1 MAPLLKNRFKNAW
14 NAFMNRAPTRMY
26 YGSSRRPDKIR
37 RQIQN
42 ERSIVNMI
50 YNRFSVDCSLID
62 IKHVRLDENYN
73 YEDTIRD
80 SLNDALNFRAN
91 ADQTGRA
98 MIQDAVY
105 SMLDEGSVALL
116 PIETE
121 GNPEETD
128 SYEVE
133 TIRVGKILEWS
144 PYEIRAEAYN
154 ELTGRMEQLRVGKR
168 YTPIIYNP
176 FYEIMNEPNSTLQRF
191 IRVLNQLDNMNDEIC
206 SGKIDLIVKLPY
218 SVHSPARKKLANER
232 RDDIEAQMTNSKY
245 GIAYIDSTE
254 QVIQLNRSLENN
266 LWAQAKELKED
277 LFDQMGI
284 TMSILNGTADGNTMT
299 NYYSRVIEPIMTA
312 LTEAI
317 EVKWIS
323 KTARTQKQAIR
334 FFRDPFKLIPVD
346 RIGDV
351 ADKLRRNEIMSSN
364 EIRSKIGL
372 PPSKEARADILANP
386 NLNHNNEE
394 ISTGNKDEEDILH
407 YGTPRHSGRYPWG
420 SGERPHQNSIQ
431 RKRISGEGYSYN
443 IKDENQNIISEIKLY
458 DYSSPGFNWV
468 LMADVD
474 TDQKHRGK
482 GLATSLINKAY
493 SDIKKEGKGLYL
505 FVRDNNETA
514 IKLYEKLNF
523 DYIKDYKLDDGN
535 YLIMAKGDQDKDSF
549 HKMKFS

>member
-1 MAPLLKNRFKNAW
+1 MAPLLKNRFKNVW

-62 IKHVRLDENYN
+62 IKHVKLDKNYN

-116 PIETE
+116 PIDTE
-121 GNPEETD
+121 GDPEETD
-128 SYEVE
+128 SYKVE
-133 TIRVGKILEWS
+133 TIRVGKILEWA
-144 PYEIRAEAYN
+144 PYDIRAEAYN

-191 IRVLNQLDNMNDEIC
+191 IRVLNQLDGMNDEIC

-218 SVHSPARKKLANER
+218 SVKSPARKKIAEDR

-299 NYYSRVIEPIMTA
+299 NYYSRIIEPIMTA
-312 LTEAI
+312 ITEAI

-372 PPSKEARADILANP
+372 PPSKEERADILANP
-386 NLNHNNEE
+386 NLNHTKGE
-394 ISTGNKDEEDILH
+394 ISTGNKDEEI
-407 YGTPRHSGRYPWG
+407 
-420 SGERPHQNSIQ
+420 QN
-431 RKRISGEGYSYN
+431 E
-443 IKDENQNIISEIKLY
+443 
-458 DYSSPGFNWV
+458 
-468 LMADVD
+468 
-474 TDQKHRGK
+474 
-482 GLATSLINKAY
+482 
-493 SDIKKEGKGLYL
+493 
-505 FVRDNNETA
+505 
-514 IKLYEKLNF
+514 
-523 DYIKDYKLDDGN
+523 
-535 YLIMAKGDQDKDSF
+535 
-549 HKMKFS
+549 